1 MVLNENPSITD
12 SKLSVPAGACDC
24 HMHIYD
30 NRYPAAPTA
39 AASPPHAPLEAYE
52 PVKAHL
58 GLTRTVVV
66 QPSAYGTD
74 NSCQLDAVAGIGKN
88 ARAIVV
94 VDETVSDG
102 ELEKLTAAGAR
113 GVRFHMFPG
122 GVLPWG
128 IMEEMAARVLPF
140 GWHIQLQMDG
150 RDLAEREDLLKR
162 LPCDLVVDHVGKFLE
177 PVTTDHPGFQT
188 LLKLVN
194 TGRCWVK
201 LSAAYE
207 VSKSGPPLY
216 EDVGVLAKALVKAAP
231 ERMVWASNW
240 PHPSASKEDVPDDA
254 MLLDLLLDW
263 AEDEKTRHRI
273 LVHNPEELYG
283 F

>member
-1 MVLNENPSITD
+1 MIQDEKQSSSTPKMSI
-12 SKLSVPAGACDC
+12 PPGACDC
-24 HMHIYD
+24 HMHVYD
-30 NRYPAAPTA
+30 KRFPVAPTA
-39 AASPPHAPLEAYE
+39 VNQPPDAPIEAYQE
-52 PVKAHL
+52 VKKKL

-66 QPSAYGTD
+66 QPTAYGKD
-74 NSCQLDAVAGIGKN
+74 NSCQLDAVARIGEN
-88 ARAIVV
+88 ARAVVV

-150 RDLAEREDLLKR
+150 RDLAEREDLLVR
-162 LPCDLVVDHVGKFLE
+162 LPCNLVVDHVGKFLE

-216 EDVGVLAKALVKAAP
+216 EDVGVLAKALVRAAP

-240 PHPSASKEDVPDDA
+240 PHPSASKEDAPDDA

-263 AEDEKTRHRI
+263 ARDENNRNRI

>member
-1 MVLNENPSITD
+1 MD
-12 SKLSVPAGACDC
+12 SGRKPKLVVPDGACDC
-24 HMHIYD
+24 HMHVYD
-30 NRYPAAPTA
+30 KRYPTAPTA
-39 AASPPHAPLEAYE
+39 AAPPPHAPLEAYE

-74 NSCQLDAVAGIGKN
+74 NQCQLDAVARLGTN
-88 ARAIVV
+88 ARTVVV
-94 VDETVSDG
+94 VDNSVTDHA
-102 ELEKLTAAGAR
+102 LENLTAAGAR

-122 GVLPWG
+122 GVLPWE
-128 IMEEMAARVLPF
+128 IMEEMAERVHPF

-150 RDLAEREDLLKR
+150 RNLAEREDLLMR

-177 PVTTDHPGFQT
+177 PVSIDHPGFQT
-188 LLKLVN
+188 LLKLVD

-216 EDVGVLAKALVKAAP
+216 EDVGVLAKALVRAAP

-240 PHPSASKEDVPDDA
+240 PHPSVSREDAPNDA

-263 AEDEKTRHRI
+263 AEDEKTRNRI
-273 LVHNPEELYG
+273 LVHNPEKLYG